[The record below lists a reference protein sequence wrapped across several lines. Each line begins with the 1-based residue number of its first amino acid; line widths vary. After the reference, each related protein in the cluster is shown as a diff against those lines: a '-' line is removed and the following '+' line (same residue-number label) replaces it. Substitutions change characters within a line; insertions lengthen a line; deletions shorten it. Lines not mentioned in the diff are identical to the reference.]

1 MCRTLSVNEKGYYK
15 WLRNGDK
22 PKKWQD
28 LLVEIHR
35 ILDEDP
41 DNDNYGADRMLIALT
56 QKGIQTSLS
65 SVRRALRNGN
75 LMKPSHRSPDGLTKA
90 DKKAMRPQNLLKQD
104 FTSKKPNEKWLTDIT
119 QIPCK
124 DGKLYIAPIFDCF
137 GGEIISL
144 AMDTNMKKELCIKAL
159 GKHHAVQ
166 SMSDVGKCYDNAR
179 MESFFATLKKE
190 KLYRM
195 NTTKMTVEQ
204 VKSVV
209 FRYVMIYY
217 NRKRISTVNPG
228 GLPPS
233 IFREQSTVT
242 KAVA

>member
-1 MCRTLSVNEKGYYK
+1 MKITKFCNKFKIS
-15 WLRNGDK
+15 
-22 PKKWQD
+22 WQKANIFTYSFFSE
-28 LLVEIHR
+28 LIPRVIFLVF
-35 ILDEDP
+35 
-41 DNDNYGADRMLIALT
+41 ML
-56 QKGIQTSLS
+56 
-65 SVRRALRNGN
+65 
-75 LMKPSHRSPDGLTKA
+75 H
-90 DKKAMRPQNLLKQD
+90 
-104 FTSKKPNEKWLTDIT
+104 
-119 QIPCK
+119 
-124 DGKLYIAPIFDCF
+124 
-137 GGEIISL
+137 
-144 AMDTNMKKELCIKAL
+144 
-159 GKHHAVQ
+159 
-166 SMSDVGKCYDNAR
+166 SDAGKCYDNAR

-217 NRKRISTVNPG
+217 NRKRISTVNPE